1 MLLDRKPRL
10 SSRAVLTV
18 LALGIVVAL
27 PMVSQVWAHKVNVFA
42 WIEGDTVYVEGY
54 FPGGKKS
61 QDSLV
66 EVFNP
71 AGTKLL
77 EGRTNKK
84 GEFSFQIPE
93 RTDLKIV
100 LTAGMGH
107 KNDFTLKV
115 SDLAGAELS
124 SDQSKPKTTERV
136 ESYSSAPVDMAQL
149 EAMIDRALDRKIAP
163 VIKLIRDTRKEG
175 PTISE
180 IVGGIGYIFGLFG
193 LVLYFKSRKKGTR
206 HKAQGA
212 GQNEK
217 GGTGSKAQKGE
228 QKAH

>member
-10 SSRAVLTV
+10 NWGATITV
-18 LALGIVVAL
+18 LALGIVVVL

-42 WIEGDTVYVEGY
+42 WVEGDTVFVEGY

-61 QDSLV
+61 QNSLV

-77 EGRTNKK
+77 EGRTNEK
-84 GEFSFQIPE
+84 GEFSFKVPE

-100 LTAGMGH
+100 LTASMGH
-107 KNDFTLKV
+107 KNDFIIPA
-115 SDLAGAELS
+115 SDFQE
-124 SDQSKPKTTERV
+124 V
-136 ESYSSAPVDMAQL
+136 ESSSSIPAQSLAESAKKSAPHPPDLSQL
-149 EAMIDRALDRKIAP
+149 EGMIDRALDRKLTP

-193 LVLYFKSRKKGTR
+193 LVMYLKSR
-206 HKAQGA
+206 
-212 GQNEK
+212 NEK
-217 GGTGSKAQKGE
+217 RSQETGDRSQEG
-228 QKAH
+228 

>member
-10 SSRAVLTV
+10 NWGATITV
-18 LALGIVVAL
+18 LALGIVVVL

-42 WIEGDTVYVEGY
+42 WVEGDTVFVEGY

-61 QDSLV
+61 QNSLV

-77 EGRTNKK
+77 EGRTNEK
-84 GEFSFQIPE
+84 GEFSFKVPE

-100 LTAGMGH
+100 LTASMGH
-107 KNDFTLKV
+107 KNDFIIPA
-115 SDLAGAELS
+115 SDFQE
-124 SDQSKPKTTERV
+124 V
-136 ESYSSAPVDMAQL
+136 ESSSSIPAQSLAESAKKSAPHPPDLSQL
-149 EAMIDRALDRKIAP
+149 EGMIDRALDRKLAP

-193 LVLYFKSRKKGTR
+193 LVMYLKSR
-206 HKAQGA
+206 
-212 GQNEK
+212 NEK
-217 GGTGSKAQKGE
+217 RSQETGDRSQEG
-228 QKAH
+228 

>member
-10 SSRAVLTV
+10 SWGVTLTV

-42 WIEGDTVYVEGY
+42 WVEGDTVFVEGY

-77 EGRTNKK
+77 EGRTNEK
-84 GEFSFQIPE
+84 GEFSFKIPE

-100 LTAGMGH
+100 LTASMGH
-107 KNDFTLKV
+107 KNDFTV
-115 SDLAGAELS
+115 SAGDFGEVRLSPSSPAPSFAERAKDASEHPADLS
-124 SDQSKPKTTERV
+124 
-136 ESYSSAPVDMAQL
+136 QL
-149 EAMIDRALDRKIAP
+149 EGMIDRALDRKLAP

-175 PTISE
+175 PSITE

-193 LVLYFKSRKKGTR
+193 LVMYFKSRKERK
-206 HKAQGA
+206 
-212 GQNEK
+212 
-217 GGTGSKAQKGE
+217 
-228 QKAH
+228 

>member
-1 MLLDRKPRL
+1 MLLDSKPRR
-10 SSRAVLTV
+10 SWGATLTV

-42 WIEGDTVYVEGY
+42 WVEGDTVFVEGY

-77 EGRTNKK
+77 EGRTNEK
-84 GEFSFQIPE
+84 GEFSFKIPE

-100 LTAGMGH
+100 LTSSMGH
-107 KNDFTLKV
+107 KNDFIV
-115 SDLAGAELS
+115 PASDFQE
-124 SDQSKPKTTERV
+124 V
-136 ESYSSAPVDMAQL
+136 ESSPSSPAQSFAEIAKDSSAHPADLSQL
-149 EAMIDRALDRKIAP
+149 EGMIDRALDRKLAP
-163 VIKLIRDTRKEG
+163 LIKLIRDTRKEG
-175 PTISE
+175 PTIAE

-193 LVLYFKSRKKGTR
+193 LVMYFKNRKKGTR

-212 GQNEK
+212 RQNEK
-217 GGTGSKAQKGE
+217 GGTNG
-228 QKAH
+228 

>member
-1 MLLDRKPRL
+1 MLLDRNPRL
-10 SSRAVLTV
+10 TWGATLTV
-18 LALGIVVAL
+18 LALGTVVAL
-27 PMVSQVWAHKVNVFA
+27 STVSQVWAHKVNVFA
-42 WIEGDTVYVEGY
+42 WVEGDTVFVEGY

-84 GEFSFQIPE
+84 GEFSFKIPE

-100 LTAGMGH
+100 LTSSMGH
-107 KNDFTLKV
+107 KNDFIV
-115 SDLAGAELS
+115 PASDFHE
-124 SDQSKPKTTERV
+124 V
-136 ESYSSAPVDMAQL
+136 ESLPSSPAQSLAESAKDSSAHPADLSQL
-149 EAMIDRALDRKIAP
+149 EGMIDSALDRKLAP

-175 PTISE
+175 PTIAQ

-193 LVLYFKSRKKGTR
+193 LVMYLKSRKERK
-206 HKAQGA
+206 
-212 GQNEK
+212 
-217 GGTGSKAQKGE
+217 
-228 QKAH
+228 

>member
-1 MLLDRKPRL
+1 MLLDRNPHL
-10 SSRAVLTV
+10 SWGATLTV

-42 WIEGDTVYVEGY
+42 WVEGDTVFVEGY

-77 EGRTNKK
+77 EGRTNEK
-84 GEFSFQIPE
+84 GEFSFKIPE

-100 LTAGMGH
+100 LTSSMGH
-107 KNDFTLKV
+107 KNDFIVPARDFQEVK
-115 SDLAGAELS
+115 SSPSSPAQSFAES
-124 SDQSKPKTTERV
+124 AKH
-136 ESYSSAPVDMAQL
+136 SSAHPADLSQL
-149 EAMIDRALDRKIAP
+149 EGMIDRALDRKLAP

-193 LVLYFKSRKKGTR
+193 LVMYLKSRKNR
-206 HKAQGA
+206 ER
-212 GQNEK
+212 GQRSEVRGQQNIAK
-217 GGTGSKAQKGE
+217 Q
-228 QKAH
+228 

>member
-1 MLLDRKPRL
+1 MLLDRKPLL
-10 SSRAVLTV
+10 SWGATLTV

-27 PMVSQVWAHKVNVFA
+27 SMVSQVWAHKVNVFA
-42 WIEGDTVYVEGY
+42 WVEGDTVFVEGY

-77 EGRTNKK
+77 EGRTNEK
-84 GEFSFQIPE
+84 GEFSFKIPE

-100 LTAGMGH
+100 LTSSMGH
-107 KNDFTLKV
+107 KNDFIVPASDFGGVESSPSIPAQSFAESAKHSSAHP
-115 SDLAGAELS
+115 SDLS
-124 SDQSKPKTTERV
+124 
-136 ESYSSAPVDMAQL
+136 QL
-149 EAMIDRALDRKIAP
+149 EGMIDRALDRKLAP

-193 LVLYFKSRKKGTR
+193 LVMYFKNRKKGTR

-212 GQNEK
+212 RQNEK
-217 GGTGSKAQKGE
+217 GGTNG
-228 QKAH
+228 

>member
-10 SSRAVLTV
+10 NWGATITV
-18 LALGIVVAL
+18 LALGIVVVL

-42 WIEGDTVYVEGY
+42 WVEGDTVFVEGY

-61 QDSLV
+61 QNSLV

-84 GEFSFQIPE
+84 GEFSFKVPE

-100 LTAGMGH
+100 LTASMGH
-107 KNDFTLKV
+107 KNDFIIPA
-115 SDLAGAELS
+115 SDFQE
-124 SDQSKPKTTERV
+124 V
-136 ESYSSAPVDMAQL
+136 ESSSSIPAQSLAESAKKSAPHPPDLSQL
-149 EAMIDRALDRKIAP
+149 EGMIDRALDRKLAP

-193 LVLYFKSRKKGTR
+193 LVMYLKSR
-206 HKAQGA
+206 
-212 GQNEK
+212 NEK
-217 GGTGSKAQKGE
+217 RSQETGDRSQEG
-228 QKAH
+228 

>member
-1 MLLDRKPRL
+1 MLLGSKPHL
-10 SSRAVLTV
+10 SWRASLTV

-42 WIEGDTVYVEGY
+42 WVEGDTVFVEGY

-84 GEFSFQIPE
+84 GEFSFKIPE

-100 LTAGMGH
+100 LTSSMGQR
-107 KNDFTLKV
+107 FWR
-115 SDLAGAELS
+115 SGIIAI
-124 SDQSKPKTTERV
+124 QSGTVVRRECKGF
-136 ESYSSAPVDMAQL
+136 
-149 EAMIDRALDRKIAP
+149 
-163 VIKLIRDTRKEG
+163 IRT
-175 PTISE
+175 
-180 IVGGIGYIFGLFG
+180 
-193 LVLYFKSRKKGTR
+193 SR
-206 HKAQGA
+206 
-212 GQNEK
+212 
-217 GGTGSKAQKGE
+217 
-228 QKAH
+228 